1 MRIRKRTTL
10 VAAGAAAL
18 TLAGGTIA
26 LGGGHGLIWDDG
38 QAVRP
43 GSLDDGK
50 ELLPRTSIST
60 AQAVDAAQSRMAQR
74 AQNGQLGQVDL
85 KERDGHVYYVVDI
98 GDREVS
104 VDAETGGVHDVAP
117 QS

>member
-1 MRIRKRTTL
+1 MRKRTTL
-10 VAAGAAAL
+10 AAAGAAAL
-18 TLAGGTIA
+18 TLAGGTVA

-60 AQAVDAAQSRMAQR
+60 AQAVTAAQGAQR
-74 AQNGQLGQVDL
+74 GQLGQVDL

-104 VDAETGGVHDVAP
+104 IDAASGRVHDVAP

>member
-1 MRIRKRTTL
+1 MRKRTTL
-10 VAAGAAAL
+10 AAAGVAAL
-18 TLAGGTIA
+18 TLAGGTVA
-26 LGGGHGLIWDDG
+26 LGGGHGLIRDDG

-50 ELLPRTSIST
+50 ELLPRTSIAT
-60 AQAVDAAQSRMAQR
+60 AQAVEVARDAQR
-74 AQNGQLGQVDL
+74 GQLGQVDL

-104 VDAETGGVHDVAP
+104 VDAETGGVSDISP